1 MGYHNFSLMSRSVK
15 VVLTFLVFVML
26 ITLYLFRHN
35 RNINQI
41 EIEQNELDIVYG
53 VDEAPI
59 TIYIFT
65 NYSCK
70 FCRNFFRES
79 FPRLKDEFI
88 DTKKIR
94 LIVKLVDLT
103 NTEQVKK
110 SLMLSVCIN
119 QSGNVEPL
127 DRLLFAEPSV
137 IYTTEFAKLII
148 DFIDENEYIAE
159 CMLSGRAEKY
169 ILSNNDY
176 YKHISLTGTP
186 TFIINNK
193 IYKGYKDYESI
204 REVILKEL

>member
-1 MGYHNFSLMSRSVK
+1 MSRGIKIAVT
-15 VVLTFLVFVML
+15 LTFSVFVLL
-26 ITLYLFRHN
+26 ISLYLFRYN
-35 RNINQI
+35 RIINQI
-41 EIEQNELDIVYG
+41 DIEQNELDIVYG
-53 VDEAPI
+53 VDEAPL

-94 LIVKLVDLT
+94 LVVKLVDLT
-103 NTEQVKK
+103 HTEQVKK

-119 QSGNVEPL
+119 QCGNVKPL
-127 DRLLFAEPSV
+127 DKLLFTEPNV
-137 IYTTEFAKLII
+137 IYTDEFTQLIN

-176 YKHISLTGTP
+176 FKHISLTGTP
-186 TFIINNK
+186 TLIINNK
-193 IYKGYKDYESI
+193 IYKGFKDYESI
-204 REVILKEL
+204 RDVILKEL